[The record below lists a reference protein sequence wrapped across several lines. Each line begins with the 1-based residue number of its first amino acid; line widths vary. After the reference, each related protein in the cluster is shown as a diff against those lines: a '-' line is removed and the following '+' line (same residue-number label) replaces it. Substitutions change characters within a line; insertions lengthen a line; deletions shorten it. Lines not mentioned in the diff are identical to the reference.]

1 MRKQKEGLI
10 NLLNKEAKFGD
21 DSFST
26 FSDADTDRRVLLV
39 LMLYIL
45 FSVTRA
51 FLSSPCIWVF
61 VSTPPAIMKF
71 EQTALRYVFKK
82 MALRV

>member
-26 FSDADTDRRVLLV
+26 FSDADTDRRVLV

-61 VSTPPAIMKF
+61 VSTPLAIMKF

>member
-1 MRKQKEGLI
+1 MVSQKV

-26 FSDADTDRRVLLV
+26 FSDADTDRRVLV

-51 FLSSPCIWVF
+51 F
-61 VSTPPAIMKF
+61 
-71 EQTALRYVFKK
+71 
-82 MALRV
+82 

>member
-1 MRKQKEGLI
+1 MVSQKV

-26 FSDADTDRRVLLV
+26 FSDADTDRRVLV

-61 VSTPPAIMKF
+61 VSTPLAIMKF